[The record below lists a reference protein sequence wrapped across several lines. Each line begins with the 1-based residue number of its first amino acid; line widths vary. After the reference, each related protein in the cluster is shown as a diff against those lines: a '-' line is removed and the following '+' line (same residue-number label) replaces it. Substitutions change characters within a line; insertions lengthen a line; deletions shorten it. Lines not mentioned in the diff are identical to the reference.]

1 MQRRELVPIIVV
13 YVIPVTLATI
23 GLAAVGL
30 GVLAVALLIIEA
42 VVATAVVLARR
53 QPETP
58 AQPSRRPWLVPT
70 LMVGALGLFAVIA
83 VIAARAG

>member
-1 MQRRELVPIIVV
+1 MQRKELVPIVVV

-30 GVLAVALLIIEA
+30 WVLAIALLVIEGF
-42 VVATAVVLARR
+42 VATAVVLARR
-53 QPETP
+53 QPATP
-58 AQPSRRPWLVPT
+58 TQPSRRPWLVPA

-83 VIAARAG
+83 SIAARLG